1 MFWPECW
8 KTKHCPPSPQALQF
22 VINFSPLFWQLIF
35 TWKLKKKNLIT
46 KLPLFAKISLPN
58 EMYPHRQTELISEE
72 NVAATSKNKSFFMV
86 LTALL
91 RLRAERSAYV
101 KVEEIKRLWRV
112 TKPMWKHHQ
121 PETLHIRIH
130 TVYMF
135 TCVFHTDEY
144 NQWHPSPDTH
154 TIRTVRV
161 CISVLLVISSHH
173 QLRKK
178 MLFNGKKLH
187 NKRHPLV
194 HGLKEVMTTDDR
206 L

>member
-1 MFWPECW
+1 
-8 KTKHCPPSPQALQF
+8 
-22 VINFSPLFWQLIF
+22 
-35 TWKLKKKNLIT
+35 
-46 KLPLFAKISLPN
+46 
-58 EMYPHRQTELISEE
+58 MYPHRQTELISEE

-144 NQWHPSPDTH
+144 NPWHPSPDTH

-206 L
+206 LQRFKTCLHKYPWGYVF